1 MISFTGSVPVG
12 KHLAALA
19 GQHMKRTTMELGG
32 HAPVIVCDD
41 TDVER
46 AADLLAPYKFR
57 NAGQVC
63 VSPTRFLVQRPVFD
77 RFVAR
82 FLEHTRRI
90 RVGPGTEAGVTMGP
104 VASERRL
111 QEMLAFAADAKSGGS
126 EIATGGVRLGERGN
140 FFAPTV
146 VLNPSPSGKLMTDE
160 PFGPIAGIVP
170 FDDVDEAIATAN
182 RLTFGLAAYAFTGS
196 TARAHAFGSRLEA
209 GMVNINHFG
218 MAPAEIPFGG
228 IKDSGFGSEGGT
240 ETFDSYLVTKFITQ
254 LN

>member
-1 MISFTGSVPVG
+1 
-12 KHLAALA
+12 L
-19 GQHMKRTTMELGG
+19 
-32 HAPVIVCDD
+32 
-41 TDVER
+41 
-46 AADLLAPYKFR
+46 
-57 NAGQVC
+57 
-63 VSPTRFLVQRPVFD
+63 LVQRPVFD

-82 FLEHTRRI
+82 FLARTRAL
-90 RVGPGTEAGVTMGP
+90 RVGPGLEEGVAMGP

-111 QEMLAFAADAKSGGS
+111 KDMLAFAADAR
-126 EIATGGVRLGERGN
+126 ATGGEIAAGGERIGDRGN

-146 VLNPSPSGKLMTDE
+146 VLNPAPTSKLMTDE

-170 FDDVDEAIATAN
+170 FDDVEGAIAEAN
-182 RLTFGLAAYAFTGS
+182 RLPFGLAAYAFTAS
-196 TARAHAFGSRLEA
+196 TRNAHLLATGIEA

-240 ETFDSYLVTKFITQ
+240 ETFDSYLVTKFVTQ